1 MAAAA
6 RAEAG
11 LFLSINSAFRSD
23 AEQAKLFAANP
34 NPYFFSAP

>member
-6 RAEAG
+6 REEAG

-23 AEQAKLFAANP
+23 VRCWPGLSGPGGVLVRAT
-34 NPYFFSAP
+34 